1 MTFRPGSDTPGAEPD
16 AQTPAGTASSMTA
29 TERIIQRFGGIR
41 PMANKLKTPVTTVQ
55 GWKKRG
61 AIPLARHAD
70 LRATAAKLRIKLDEA
85 DLEAATPAED
95 RSATEAKA
103 ADGKAA
109 PMKTPEEKPAAAKAP
124 DSHKTDPVKTDA
136 PKPAEAKAADA
147 KPADVKPVST
157 AETPKPGEPAKA
169 ADARPAGTPVPP
181 TSVADTPKPV
191 VTPPPAAAGT
201 RPADVKPAEVKP
213 VSVAETPK
221 PEAPKPVVPPP
232 AKAADTPKPAE
243 VKPAAPT
250 SAADTPKP
258 AVTPP
263 PAAAG
268 VKATDAKPATPA
280 SAPAAAAS
288 GAGASGAKPAA
299 AAPSIA
305 KSEPPKAEPPKSV
318 PPKSEPPKSDKPAG
332 ASYSTY
338 NPAPVVV
345 EQKASGA
352 GFATVVSLVALIVGA
367 AALSEPFWGPK
378 VPGWPKAAGGTAAA
392 PAPVPAPDPALRAQL
407 QQLAERVGSLEQRPA
422 AAAAPAAPAAP
433 APSAD
438 LTALTARLDA
448 LEKTLAEQPA
458 APAPVAAAPSGASE
472 AQVAALTSRLAALE
486 QRPAAD
492 PAEVT
497 KLSGD
502 VAAAAQAAG
511 SATQAAEQLQQDVTG
526 VKGEVAA
533 LADTV
538 QKIADAQAQAQSLV
552 LAAGQLGGAVAAGLP
567 FEAELKTARA
577 VAGTD
582 AAVAQALD
590 TLAPLAVRGVPTRT
604 QLADRFGPL
613 ADEIVKAD
621 LKGNGATWV
630 DQVTG
635 TLSTL
640 VTVRRQGGGV
650 VGDTAEAITARAEA
664 AVHEGNLTGAVT
676 ELSALTGPAAQAA
689 AGWLADAKAR
699 LAAETAGKTLTDR
712 SIALLSAA
720 AKGQAVAQ

>member
-16 AQTPAGTASSMTA
+16 ADDSAGSPSSMNA

-61 AIPLARHAD
+61 AIPLSRHAD
-70 LRATAAKLRIKLDEA
+70 LRATALKLRIKLDEA

-124 DSHKTDPVKTDA
+124 DSTSKTEPAKTDA
-136 PKPAEAKAADA
+136 PKPAE
-147 KPADVKPVST
+147 T
-157 AETPKPGEPAKA
+157 
-169 ADARPAGTPVPP
+169 
-181 TSVADTPKPV
+181 
-191 VTPPPAAAGT
+191 
-201 RPADVKPAEVKP
+201 KPAEVKP

-221 PEAPKPVVPPP
+221 PGEAPKPV
-232 AKAADTPKPAE
+232 PAE

-250 SAADTPKP
+250 SVADTPKTV
-258 AVTPP
+258 VTPP

-268 VKATDAKPATPA
+268 AKPADAKPAEVKPVSVAETPKPGEPAKPTPA
-280 SAPAAAAS
+280 EVKPAAPTSVADTPKPAAGPATAGKPADVKPSAPP
-288 GAGASGAKPAA
+288 AGTKPATAA
-299 AAPSIA
+299 AAPS
-305 KSEPPKAEPPKSV
+305 KTETPKAEPPKT
-318 PPKSEPPKSDKPAG
+318 DRPAG
-332 ASYSTY
+332 GSQSTY
-338 NPAPVVV
+338 TPAPVVV
-345 EQKASGA
+345 EQRTGGA
-352 GFATVVSLVALIVGA
+352 GFATVVSLLALIVGA

-378 VPGWPKAAGGTAAA
+378 VPGWPHAGPVA
-392 PAPVPAPDPALRAQL
+392 PPPPADPALRAQI
-407 QQLAERVGSLEQRPA
+407 QQLTDRVAKLEQRPA
-422 AAAAPAAPAAP
+422 AAPAGDA
-433 APSAD
+433 
-438 LTALTARLDA
+438 TALTARLDA
-448 LEKTLAEQPA
+448 VEKKLAAQPA
-458 APAPVAAAPSGASE
+458 APAPVAAAPSAPGASFDT
-472 AQVAALTSRLAALE
+472 AQTAALGSRLAALE
-486 QRPAAD
+486 QRPAVD
-492 PAEVT
+492 PAQ
-497 KLSGD
+497 
-502 VAAAAQAAG
+502 VAAAAQTAGQAAKAAG
-511 SATQAAEQLQQDVTG
+511 DAAKAADQAQQDITG
-526 VKGEVAA
+526 VKGEVSA

-538 QKIADAQAQAQSLV
+538 QKIANAQAQAQSLV
-552 LAAGQLGGAVAAGLP
+552 LAAGQLAGAIATGQP

-577 VAGTD
+577 VAGSD
-582 AAVAQALD
+582 GAVVSALD
-590 TLAPLAVRGVPTRT
+590 TLAPLAGRGVATRA

-640 VTVRRQGGGV
+640 VTVRRQGGGI

-664 AVHEGNLTGAVT
+664 AVHQGNLAGAVT

-689 AGWLADAKAR
+689 AGWLADARAR
-699 LAAETAGKTLTDR
+699 LAAEAAGTTLTDR
-712 SIALLSAA
+712 SIALLNAA